1 MTREQTLSP
10 EPDAL
15 SGAEQPCPICGG
27 AGFVRVN
34 VPPEHPLFGKAV
46 ACRCKRLELAEQRQR
61 RLRSE
66 SNLRHLVHMTFDTFE
81 TDVYSSPAVSFSL
94 QDAKRLA
101 MDFAAEPDGWLLV
114 TGDFGCGKTHLAAA
128 IANERIRLG
137 RPVFFE
143 VVPDLLDYLRATYAP
158 DSPVSY
164 GERFDHVR
172 NCELLILDD
181 LGTQNATPWAMEK
194 LYQIINYRYN
204 AALPTVITTNQTPA
218 DMDPRLAS
226 RLLNQDLV
234 HRLHIYARDRR
245 IKGQDDTF
253 GSLRH
258 YARFT
263 FERFEVNGPSA
274 TALSAARSAA
284 TAFAES
290 PVNWLLLRGGYG
302 AGKTHL
308 AAAIANRVSQ
318 SGLPVMFVVVADLL
332 DYLRATFQ
340 PGTPAS
346 YDRRFKALQRASLLV
361 LDDLGAQNTTPWAAE
376 KLFQILNHRYISGL
390 PTVFTVSTDNW
401 EGLDERL
408 RSRLLDAH
416 VCTLIELNVPSYREP
431 AAPRKSTRR
440 RY

>member
-1 MTREQTLSP
+1 M
-10 EPDAL
+10 
-15 SGAEQPCPICGG
+15 
-27 AGFVRVN
+27 
-34 VPPEHPLFGKAV
+34 
-46 ACRCKRLELAEQRQR
+46 
-61 RLRSE
+61 
-66 SNLRHLVHMTFDTFE
+66 
-81 TDVYSSPAVSFSL
+81 
-94 QDAKRLA
+94 
-101 MDFAAEPDGWLLV
+101 
-114 TGDFGCGKTHLAAA
+114 
-128 IANERIRLG
+128 
-137 RPVFFE
+137 
-143 VVPDLLDYLRATYAP
+143 
-158 DSPVSY
+158 
-164 GERFDHVR
+164 
-172 NCELLILDD
+172 
-181 LGTQNATPWAMEK
+181 
-194 LYQIINYRYN
+194 
-204 AALPTVITTNQTPA
+204 
-218 DMDPRLAS
+218 
-226 RLLNQDLV
+226 
-234 HRLHIYARDRR
+234 
-245 IKGQDDTF
+245 
-253 GSLRH
+253 
-258 YARFT
+258 
-263 FERFEVNGPSA
+263 
-274 TALSAARSAA
+274 SAARSAA
-284 TAFAES
+284 AGFAEA

-431 AAPRKSTRR
+431 AAARKSTRR